1 MDEKLEIQLVEG
13 YPIPKEPLSFFH
25 FNQDARYLISIS
37 ETPSTWKKDLILA
50 ERFFSEVIICP
61 FTDSM
66 ETHTQAFEQT
76 KDILK
81 QRMKYP
87 GAKEDP
93 EIKKIAK
100 TWILPTKVHLG
111 PEASTFLN
119 CSESSVKTSLQP
131 IFETLKNESSTI
143 HILKIEVSEGK
154 ERQLL
159 YKFLDNGFRPSLI
172 IVKWSYD
179 LDDHI
184 STAHTAG
191 HLLNSGYSLMHLEGD
206 YALYMYSVQVL
217 YDTTSMKT
225 IGLKNPMMEN
235 LLQSVT
241 EYMKNTNETTPD
253 ENSSSLISS
262 GTYAI

>member
-1 MDEKLEIQLVEG
+1 MDEKMEVQIVEG
-13 YPIPKEPLSFFH
+13 YPIPKEALSFFQ
-25 FNQDARYLISIS
+25 FNQDARYFVSIAES
-37 ETPSTWKKDLILA
+37 TSTWQKDLVLG
-50 ERFFSEVIICP
+50 ERFFSEMIICP

-66 ETHTQAFEQT
+66 ESHTQVYEQT

-93 EIKKIAK
+93 SISKIAK

-111 PEASTFLN
+111 PEASTLLN
-119 CSESSVKTSLQP
+119 HSETSVKTAFEP
-131 IFETLKNESSTI
+131 IFETLKNTDSKI
-143 HILKIEVSEGK
+143 HVLKIDVSEGK

-172 IVKWSYD
+172 LVKWSYD
-179 LDDHI
+179 LDDHV
-184 STAHTAG
+184 STAHTSG

-206 YALYMYSVQVL
+206 YALYMFSDQVL
-217 YDTTSMKT
+217 YDTASMKS

-235 LLQSVT
+235 LLQSVS
-241 EYMKNTNETTPD
+241 EHINENTVPTPD
-253 ENSSSLISS
+253 ENTNSLISS

>member
-1 MDEKLEIQLVEG
+1 MEIQLVDG
-13 YPIPKEPLSFFH
+13 YPIPKEPLSFFQ
-25 FNQDARYLISIS
+25 FNQDSRYFVSIA
-37 ETPSTWKKDLILA
+37 ELTSTWQKDLILG
-50 ERFFSEVIICP
+50 ERFFSEMIVCP

-66 ETHTQAFEQT
+66 ESHTQVYEQT
-76 KDILK
+76 KEILK

-93 EIKKIAK
+93 YISKIAK
-100 TWILPTKVHLG
+100 TWILPSKIHLG

-119 CSESSVKTSLQP
+119 YSETSVKTAFES
-131 IFETLKNESSTI
+131 IFETLKNNDSKI
-143 HILKIEVSEGK
+143 HVLKIEVSEGK

-159 YKFLDNGFRPSLI
+159 FKFLDNGFRPSLI

-184 STAHTAG
+184 STAHTSG

-206 YALYMYSVQVL
+206 YALYMFSDQVL
-217 YDTTSMKT
+217 YDTTSMKC

-235 LLQSVT
+235 LLQSVS
-241 EYMKNTNETTPD
+241 EHMKVSNESNPEENTK
-253 ENSSSLISS
+253 
-262 GTYAI
+262 